1 MAKLGIAVVIG
12 LHLALC
18 ELLSGTHLSA
28 FQSQT
33 GDRMKIDGIEGLR
46 VSIRVGGSDLQEYD
60 DASATD
66 NSGYLPKAIKY
77 VEASSGSHFLIHTRV
92 KRSGSRRLQSPSKA
106 DSLQC
111 DVFLDGQHTTGLVSC
126 INHHKDD
133 YSKDIESA
141 YENHNGKFMR
151 RSFQFADLTTNDG
164 ASKGFD
170 VWSMKSLGEIQ
181 LEFRW
186 CRTGKTIP
194 AEQANLHVRHAEQN
208 AIPEKCLKGR
218 AISSQ
223 AVLGAG
229 KPCTGSPSIQATNP
243 YGPVPFA
250 TYIFRYRS
258 HRDLQ
263 IEGIIPR
270 SPSPQPGIPLE
281 ERDPATL
288 FIEEAR
294 ELVRILRERHGG
306 RIQLKNEVRPEIKHE
321 SVKRARSQMTG
332 SEENDDLM
340 VTGEGPSSKRTRVT
354 TNEAVDWIDLTD
366 T

>member
-1 MAKLGIAVVIG
+1 
-12 LHLALC
+12 
-18 ELLSGTHLSA
+18 
-28 FQSQT
+28 
-33 GDRMKIDGIEGLR
+33 MKIDGIEGLR

-66 NSGYLPKAIKY
+66 NSGYLPKAIY
-77 VEASSGSHFLIHTRV
+77 SGSHFLIHTRV

-111 DVFLDGQHTTGLVSC
+111 DVFLDGQHTTGQVSY
-126 INHHKDD
+126 INHHKND

-141 YENHNGKFMR
+141 YENQYGKFTR

-194 AEQANLHVRHAEQN
+194 AEQANIHVRHAEQN
-208 AIPEKCLKGR
+208 AIPEKCLNRR

-250 TYIFRYRS
+250 TYIFQNRS

-288 FIEEAR
+288 SIEEAR

-306 RIQLKNEVRPEIKHE
+306 RMQVKNEVRPEVKHE
-321 SVKRARSQMTG
+321 SAKRTRSQMAAV
-332 SEENDDLM
+332 EEDDDDLT
-340 VTGEGPSSKRTRVT
+340 VLSEGRSSKRMRGATDDV
-354 TNEAVDWIDLTD
+354 VDCIDLTG